1 MYTLIN
7 LDNSGIS
14 LSPAQES
21 ISLAT
26 AMNSD
31 SHFAMTSRSTTS
43 NVRNTV
49 LLSTALVDFYIGTQK
64 LCNICCLVDTGSQ
77 ASFITESCV
86 QRLGLQRRKLNV
98 PIYGIGDE
106 KPVHPKGVVSISI
119 KHTNADY
126 PEIPLNAII
135 LTKLI
140 PKIPVCHT

>member
-1 MYTLIN
+1 
-7 LDNSGIS
+7 
-14 LSPAQES
+14 
-21 ISLAT
+21 
-26 AMNSD
+26 MNSD
-31 SHFAMTSRSTTS
+31 SQFAMTSRSTTS

-119 KHTNADY
+119 KPTNADY